1 MIKNNN
7 SIEKMSYIYLLS
19 LLPLILFGFYK
30 NGISLYIK
38 GYVGIF
44 GMLKP
49 LLFIIVGLIIGILV
63 NIIYERNIKKN
74 EDNIKEIIFSS
85 FHPIYGVL
93 VSSIISINTNIFLF
107 VIVTFIVLLVSK
119 FININKLNY
128 VALTGLIIFFI
139 MNIVGKFSFLNVY
152 EASNNFNMNAVDYL
166 FGRGS
171 GGILTTNVILLSISF
186 IVLYNSKI
194 YKKVIPI
201 FATSVFIVL
210 AVIYCLITNNIVN
223 IMNML
228 FTNGILF
235 SFVFI
240 ATEPIS
246 SSYTKK
252 GMSLYGCL
260 VGILTFLLYLIQPA
274 LSSLG
279 AILIASIF
287 NSLIDLKFE

>member
-38 GYVGIF
+38 DYVNIL

-49 LLFIIVGLIIGILV
+49 LLLILCGFIIGILV
-63 NIIYERNIKKN
+63 NIIYEKVIKKSQN
-74 EDNIKEIIFSS
+74 NIREIIFSS
-85 FHPIYGVL
+85 FHPIYGIL
-93 VSSIISINTNIFLF
+93 ISCIISINTNIFLF
-107 VIVTFIVLLVSK
+107 SIITFVVLFISK
-119 FININKLNY
+119 FISINKVNY
-128 VALTGLIIFFI
+128 IALSGLIIFFI
-139 MNIVGKFSFLNVY
+139 MNIMGEFSFLNIY
-152 EASNNFNMNAVDYL
+152 ESTNNFNMNAVDYL

-171 GGILTTNVILLSISF
+171 GGVFTTNVILLTISF

-194 YKKVIPI
+194 YKKTIPI
-201 FATSVFIVL
+201 FSISTFIL
-210 AVIYCLITNNIVN
+210 LTIIYCITTNNIIN

-235 SFVFI
+235 SFIFI

-252 GMSLYGCL
+252 GMAIYGII

>member
-63 NIIYERNIKKN
+63 NIIYERNIKKS

-107 VIVTFIVLLVSK
+107 GIVTFIVLLVSK

>member
-44 GMLKP
+44 DMLKP
-49 LLFIIVGLIIGILV
+49 LLFIIIGLIIGALV
-63 NIIYERNIKKN
+63 NIIYEKNIKKSN
-74 EDNIKEIIFSS
+74 DNIKEIIFSS

-107 VIVTFIVLLVSK
+107 GIVTFIILLVSK
-119 FININKLNY
+119 FINVNKLNY

-186 IVLYNSKI
+186 IILYNSKI
-194 YKKVIPI
+194 YKKIIPI
-201 FATSVFIVL
+201 FATSAFIVL
-210 AVIYCLITNNIVN
+210 TVIYSLATNDIVN

-252 GMSLYGCL
+252 GMAIYGTL
-260 VGILTFLLYLIQPA
+260 VGVLTFLLYLIQPA

>member
-30 NGISLYIK
+30 NGIILYTK

-49 LLFIIVGLIIGILV
+49 LLFIIVGLIIGVLV
-63 NIIYERNIKKN
+63 NIIYERIIKKN
-74 EDNIKEIIFSS
+74 KDDITEIIFSS

-93 VSSIISINTNIFLF
+93 VSSIISINANIFLF
-107 VIVTFIVLLVSK
+107 AIVTFVVLFISK
-119 FININKLNY
+119 YISINKVNY
-128 VALTGLIIFFI
+128 IAVSGLIIFLI
-139 MNIVGKFSFLNVY
+139 MNIAGEFSFLNAY
-152 EASNNFNMNAVDYL
+152 EASNNFKMNAVDYL

-171 GGILTTNVILLSISF
+171 GGMFTTNVILLVISF

-201 FATSVFIVL
+201 FATSAFVIL
-210 AVIYCLITNNIVN
+210 TVIYCLATNDITN

-252 GMSLYGCL
+252 GMVIYGSV

>member
-38 GYVGIF
+38 DYVNIL

-49 LLFIIVGLIIGILV
+49 LLLILCGFIIGILV
-63 NIIYERNIKKN
+63 NIIYEKVIKKSQN
-74 EDNIKEIIFSS
+74 NIREIIFSS
-85 FHPIYGVL
+85 FHPIYGIL
-93 VSSIISINTNIFLF
+93 ISCIISINANIFLF
-107 VIVTFIVLLVSK
+107 SIITFVVLFISK
-119 FININKLNY
+119 FISINKVNY
-128 VALTGLIIFFI
+128 IALSGLIIFFI
-139 MNIVGKFSFLNVY
+139 MNIMGEFSFLNIY
-152 EASNNFNMNAVDYL
+152 ESTNNFNMNAVDYL

-171 GGILTTNVILLSISF
+171 GGVFTTNVILLTISF

-194 YKKVIPI
+194 YKKTIPI
-201 FATSVFIVL
+201 FSISTFIL
-210 AVIYCLITNNIVN
+210 LTIIYCITTNNIIN

-235 SFVFI
+235 SFIFI

-252 GMSLYGCL
+252 GMAIYGII

>member
-38 GYVGIF
+38 DYVNIL

-49 LLFIIVGLIIGILV
+49 LLLILCGFIIGILV
-63 NIIYERNIKKN
+63 NIIYEKVIKKSQN
-74 EDNIKEIIFSS
+74 NIREIIFSS
-85 FHPIYGVL
+85 FHPIYGIL
-93 VSSIISINTNIFLF
+93 ISCIISINTNIFLF
-107 VIVTFIVLLVSK
+107 SIITFVVLFISK
-119 FININKLNY
+119 FISINKVNY
-128 VALTGLIIFFI
+128 IALSGLIIFFI
-139 MNIVGKFSFLNVY
+139 MNIMGEFSFLNIY
-152 EASNNFNMNAVDYL
+152 ESTNNFNMNAVDYL

-171 GGILTTNVILLSISF
+171 GGVFTTNVILLTISF

-194 YKKVIPI
+194 YKKTIPI
-201 FATSVFIVL
+201 FSISTFIL
-210 AVIYCLITNNIVN
+210 LTIIYCISTNNIIN

-235 SFVFI
+235 SFIFI

-252 GMSLYGCL
+252 GMAIYGII